1 MFDPCYLRVKVH
13 LSQPAVMN
21 ELERHFVSTWV
32 LRDDFTADAQ
42 RVPALPPGHAN
53 VAKNMLE
60 AFVFP
65 VTCVV
70 WSKFNCREEIV
81 TSSKF
86 SVKMEYC
93 FVIILHSCIHIFLCR
108 IHRWLAQMAASF
120 KVLS

>member
-1 MFDPCYLRVKVH
+1 
-13 LSQPAVMN
+13 MN
-21 ELERHFVSTWV
+21 ELKRHFVSTWV

-70 WSKFNCREEIV
+70 CLNCILERRCGEVVFFASELGP
-81 TSSKF
+81 SFF
-86 SVKMEYC
+86 SYE
-93 FVIILHSCIHIFLCR
+93 LHSMTSTI
-108 IHRWLAQMAASF
+108 Q
-120 KVLS
+120 